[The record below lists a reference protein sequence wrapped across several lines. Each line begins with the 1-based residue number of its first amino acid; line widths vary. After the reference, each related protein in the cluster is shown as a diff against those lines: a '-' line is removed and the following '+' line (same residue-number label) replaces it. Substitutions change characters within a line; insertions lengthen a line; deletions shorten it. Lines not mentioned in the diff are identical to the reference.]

1 MAGKPTDVI
10 EDWTYGPVR
19 WIGAGLVMG
28 AAAVGIAW
36 SISARRVPV
45 ASPIPVHAQ
54 NKMQA
59 APTDQGPAPPVKSL
73 AVQTPKPIVTE
84 LPPREAP
91 AQVVTAIEAPR
102 GVEPNAPLGPVN
114 INTAS
119 TQQLEAL
126 PGIGPGLAA
135 KIVEDRSKNGRYR
148 SLADLD
154 RVPGIGPKLLE
165 KMRPLVAFE

>member
-19 WIGAGLVMG
+19 WIGAGLIIG
-28 AAAVGIAW
+28 ASAVGIAW

-45 ASPIPVHAQ
+45 AAPIPV
-54 NKMQA
+54 QA
-59 APTDQGPAPPVKSL
+59 ATGASAPLVNQVTSQPPKLAPVH
-73 AVQTPKPIVTE
+73 APKPIVTE

-91 AQVVTAIEAPR
+91 VQVVAITDQPR
-102 GVEPNAPLGPVN
+102 AVEPIAIAEQVN
-114 INTAS
+114 VNTAT
-119 TQQLEAL
+119 TQQLETL

-135 KIVEDRSKNGRYR
+135 KIVEDRSRNGRFR